1 MLTQTQLTQVQTGW
15 TTFDNAGD
23 KIGDIVESNATYI
36 VVQKGLFLPSD
47 IYVPLTA
54 VSEVSPADQSVT
66 LNVAKGDI
74 DSMGWNQPPAVD
86 TTFDTRTESRDVL
99 TDDYKR

>member
-1 MLTQTQLTQVQTGW
+1 
-15 TTFDNAGD
+15 
-23 KIGDIVESNATYI
+23 
-36 VVQKGLFLPSD
+36 
-47 IYVPLTA
+47 
-54 VSEVSPADQSVT
+54 VSPADQSVT